1 MTFDGDLLLTMTED
15 GADIAVIAGQ
25 PAMDGGLST
34 AVLLSLW
41 TLPGWWGD
49 ALTDDPAEKG
59 GCELETALQGTLS
72 VQTMLD
78 AEEAVR
84 KALAWMVTAGI
95 AARVTVAGQIPR
107 ADVLYLTITID
118 EPSGTAASLRYSLN
132 WRNQS
137 ARLEVLT

>member
-15 GADIAVIAGQ
+15 GADISVANGQ

-41 TLPGWWGD
+41 SLTGWWGN
-49 ALTDDPAEKG
+49 ALAEG
-59 GCELETALQGTLS
+59 DEVLGCELETALQGTLS
-72 VQTMLD
+72 VQAMLD
-78 AEEAVR
+78 AEESVR

-137 ARLEVLT
+137 ARLEALA